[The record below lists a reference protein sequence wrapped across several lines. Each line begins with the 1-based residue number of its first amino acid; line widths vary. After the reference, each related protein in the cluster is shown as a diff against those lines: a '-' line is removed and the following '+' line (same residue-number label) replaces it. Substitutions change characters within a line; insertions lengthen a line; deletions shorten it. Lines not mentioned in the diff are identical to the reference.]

1 MIVGSDPGRS
11 AEAVAGSNQLD
22 EVVKPE
28 KMAKIEQPS
37 KQLDRVVKPEM
48 KTEPERLESEA
59 QHIGRFE
66 VDLKSLDVET
76 AEQSTRISSG
86 SPTSVAT
93 IILPTKAVPDIIS
106 PKQPAPDR
114 DRNRS
119 MCDVRRCHRHIRGC
133 QS

>member
-48 KTEPERLESEA
+48 KP
-59 QHIGRFE
+59 HG
-66 VDLKSLDVET
+66 ET
-76 AEQSTRISSG
+76 TPGLCNLHSTRGYMLLFLGSVLGHLSCCLRHHLEGVNSG
-86 SPTSVAT
+86 
-93 IILPTKAVPDIIS
+93 
-106 PKQPAPDR
+106 
-114 DRNRS
+114 
-119 MCDVRRCHRHIRGC
+119 IRTFHLDTNLT
-133 QS
+133 

>member
-66 VDLKSLDVET
+66 VDLK
-76 AEQSTRISSG
+76 
-86 SPTSVAT
+86 
-93 IILPTKAVPDIIS
+93 
-106 PKQPAPDR
+106 
-114 DRNRS
+114 
-119 MCDVRRCHRHIRGC
+119 
-133 QS
+133 